1 MNNKRE
7 EVSDFLKDEYFV
19 YWVTQSDPKADAYWK
34 NWLEQHPDKLK
45 QVKLAREMISSFQYQ
60 HNYQMPKDM
69 REDMLQSLKAKQV
82 STYYLH
88 KDKDNSRWYLK
99 IAASLLILLAVGA
112 SIWFFPE
119 PEKPAVAE
127 AVPLVIKR
135 SGKGEKLNVKLPDG
149 SQVKLNANSVLI
161 APAKFG
167 KDRREVKLEG
177 EALFDVSE
185 DPDRPFTIVSGDVQ
199 TRVLG
204 TSFNVRAYEEEQTVE
219 VAVVSG
225 KVSVQGTGAEE
236 VFLLPNEVSLYDNNS
251 RSFSTRQQDISDLIA
266 WSKNI
271 LIFDGDTEAEVFT
284 KLENWFGVNIILPKQ
299 VVIQGKYSGRF
310 YNEPLERVL
319 EGISYAAGF
328 DYEIRNRNDVLIY
341 EQPLENKPAGPL

>member
-1 MNNKRE
+1 MNNQRE
-7 EVSDFLKDEYFV
+7 EISDFLKDEYFV
-19 YWVTQSDPKADAYWK
+19 YWVTRSDPKADAYWK

-60 HNYQMPKDM
+60 HNYQMPQDM
-69 REDMLQSLKAKQV
+69 REDMLQSLKAKQI

-99 IAASLLILLAVGA
+99 VAASLLILLAVGA
-112 SIWFFPE
+112 AIWLFPG
-119 PEKPAVAE
+119 PEQPAVAE
-127 AVPLVIKR
+127 VVPLVIKR
-135 SGKGEKLNVKLPDG
+135 TGKGEKLNVKLPDG
-149 SQVKLNANSVLI
+149 SRVKLNANSVLI
-161 APAKFG
+161 APAKFE

-177 EALFDVSE
+177 EALFDVRE
-185 DPDRPFTIVSGDVQ
+185 DPARPFTIVSGEVQ

-204 TSFNVRAYEEEQTVE
+204 TSFNVRAYKDEQTVE

-225 KVSVQGTGAEE
+225 KVSVLGTGAEE

-251 RSFSTRQQDISDLIA
+251 RSLSTRQQDISDLIA

-299 VVIQGKYSGRF
+299 AVIQGKYSGRF
-310 YNEPLERVL
+310 YNESLERVL
-319 EGISYAAGF
+319 EGISYASGF
-328 DYEIRNRNDVLIY
+328 SYEVRDGKNVLIY
-341 EQPLENKPAGPL
+341 RKFMEKKPAGPI

>member
-19 YWVTQSDPKADAYWK
+19 YWVTRSDPKADAYWK
-34 NWLEQHPDKLK
+34 NWIERHPDKLK
-45 QVKLAREMISSFQYQ
+45 QVKLAREMISSFRYQ
-60 HNYQMPKDM
+60 HSYQML
-69 REDMLQSLKAKQV
+69 REKHEDILQSLKAKQV

-88 KDKDNSRWYLK
+88 KDKDHSRWYLK

-112 SIWFFPE
+112 AIWFFPE

-135 SGKGEKLNVKLPDG
+135 TGKGEKLNVRLPDG

-161 APAKFG
+161 APERFEKG
-167 KDRREVKLEG
+167 SRQVKLEG

-185 DPDRPFTIVSGDVQ
+185 DPARPFTIVSGEVQ
-199 TRVLG
+199 TQVLG
-204 TSFNVRAYEEEQTVE
+204 TSFNVRAYQEEQTVE

-225 KVSVQGTGAEE
+225 KVSVQGSGAEE

-251 RSFSTRQQDISDLIA
+251 RSLSTRQQDISDLIA

-271 LIFDGDTEAEVFT
+271 LIFDGDTEAEVWT
-284 KLENWFGVNIILPKQ
+284 KLENWFGVNIILPKPA
-299 VVIQGKYSGRF
+299 VIQGKYSGRF

-328 DYEIRNRNDVLIY
+328 DYEIRDRNNILIY

>member
-1 MNNKRE
+1 MHNKRE
-7 EVSDFLKDEYFV
+7 DISDFLKDEYFV
-19 YWVTQSDPKADAYWK
+19 YWVTRSDAKADAYWK
-34 NWLEQHPDKLK
+34 NWLEEHPDKRK
-45 QVKLAREMISSFQYQ
+45 QVKLAREMISSFRYQ
-60 HNYQMPKDM
+60 HSYQMPRDKHQDI
-69 REDMLQSLKAKQV
+69 LQSLKAKQV

-88 KDKDNSRWYLK
+88 KDKDHSHWYLK

-112 SIWFFPE
+112 GIWFFPE
-119 PEKPAVAE
+119 PEPSVVAE

-135 SGKGEKLNVKLPDG
+135 TGKGEKLNVRLPDG

-161 APAKFG
+161 APARFE

-185 DPDRPFTIVSGDVQ
+185 DPARPFTIVSGEVQ

-204 TSFNVRAYEEEQTVE
+204 TSFNVRAYEEEQMVE

-236 VFLLPNEVSLYDNNS
+236 VVLLPNEVSLYNNES
-251 RSFSTRQQDISDLIA
+251 RRLTTRQQDISDLIA

-271 LIFDGDTEAEVFT
+271 LIFDGDTEAEVWT
-284 KLENWFGVNIILPKQ
+284 KLENWFGVNIVLPRHA
-299 VVIQGKYSGRF
+299 VIKGKYSGRF
-310 YNEPLERVL
+310 YNESLERVL

-328 DYEIRNRNDVLIY
+328 NYEIRDRKNVLIFK
-341 EQPLENKPAGPL
+341 QTVDKKPAGPL

>member
-1 MNNKRE
+1 MNNQRE
-7 EVSDFLKDEYFV
+7 EISDFLKDEYFV
-19 YWVTQSDPKADAYWK
+19 YWVTRSDPKADAYWK

-60 HNYQMPKDM
+60 HNYQMPQDM

-99 IAASLLILLAVGA
+99 VAASLLILLAVGA
-112 SIWFFPE
+112 AIWLFPE
-119 PEKPAVAE
+119 PEQPAVAE
-127 AVPLVIKR
+127 VVPLVIKR
-135 SGKGEKLNVKLPDG
+135 TGKGEKLNVKLPDG
-149 SQVKLNANSVLI
+149 SRVKLNANSVLI

-167 KDRREVKLEG
+167 KDHREVKLEG
-177 EALFDVSE
+177 EALFDVRK
-185 DPDRPFTIVSGDVQ
+185 DPARPFTIVSGEVQ
-199 TRVLG
+199 TKVLG
-204 TSFNVRAYEEEQTVE
+204 TSFNVRAYEDEQTVE

-225 KVSVQGTGAEE
+225 KVSVLGTGAEE

-251 RSFSTRQQDISDLIA
+251 RSLSTRQQDISDLIA

-299 VVIQGKYSGRF
+299 AVIQGKYSGRF
-310 YNEPLERVL
+310 YNESLERVL
-319 EGISYAAGF
+319 EGISYAAEF
-328 DYEIRNRNDVLIY
+328 SYEIRNRNNVIIHTQSV
-341 EQPLENKPAGPL
+341 EKKSPGPL